1 MSIWKSLFGKKR
13 VEPTFRLPERANIY
27 YLICDVARFGKD
39 TTRISLRRGNT
50 WIRVWTYAK
59 SSVEDIKTSINII
72 KSQYEIEPRNII
84 IDAD

>member
-1 MSIWKSLFGKKR
+1 MTN
-13 VEPTFRLPERANIY
+13 VTIY
-27 YLICDVARFGKD
+27 QDKNQNVLGFDCVGHAGFARFGKD

-59 SSVEDIKTSINII
+59 SSVEDVRTSIKLIQN
-72 KSQYEIEPRNII
+72 QYEIESRNII